1 MAVGDLQD
9 SRMITIMDTT
19 LRDGEQT
26 HSVSFMPSEKLMIA
40 QRLLEHVGVDRI
52 EVTSTKVS
60 AKEQKMLEQMMAWAA
75 QRGHEDRIEVLSFID
90 GEESINWAKKAGC
103 SRLNMLTKGSRL
115 HCEQQ
120 LGKTAEQHLDDI
132 KRTVDYAAGQN
143 MTYSIYL
150 EDWSMGMRHS
160 PDYVFMML
168 DAYKDMKFERILLP
182 DTLGVLA
189 PWEVKEF
196 IETIVKQ
203 YPDQIFEFHGHND
216 YGLAI
221 ANALAACAAGVHGLH
236 VTVNGLGERTGNT
249 NLAEIVVALNDHTNF
264 QTKVNE
270 LSLNSVSNLVER
282 FSGKRVGMNS
292 PIVGKDVFTQTAGI
306 HADGDKKGNLYET
319 KLAPSRFK
327 RDRVYAL
334 GKLAGKSSLDMNL
347 DKLGIQLD
355 AQQKKALLE
364 KIIQYGDQK
373 KVITSEDLPYL
384 IADIFDQSETKVF
397 TVKECII
404 TSSLSL
410 KPVANILVD
419 YKGKVYESM
428 AHGDGGFDAFMNAL
442 TNIASKMKLNI
453 PELVDFEVR
462 IPPGGQTDALV
473 ETTITWSYQGKTLQS
488 QSVLPD
494 QILSSVKATERIIN
508 YIEQHNND
516 LRGGN

>member
-1 MAVGDLQD
+1 MAVNQQHN
-9 SRMITIMDTT
+9 RQVTIMDTT

-52 EVTSTKVS
+52 EVTSARVS
-60 AKEQKMLEQMMAWAA
+60 PKEQKMLKQMMDWAKP
-75 QRGHEDRIEVLSFID
+75 RGHENRIEILSFID
-90 GEESINWAKKAGC
+90 GEKSVDWAKQAGC

-132 KRTVDYAAGQN
+132 KKTVHYAAKQN

-160 PDYVFMML
+160 PDYVFTML
-168 DAYKDMKFERILLP
+168 DAYKDMGFERILLP

-196 IETIVKQ
+196 IETIIQ
-203 YPDQIFEFHGHND
+203 HYPDQLFEFHGHND
-216 YGLAI
+216 YGLAV
-221 ANALAACAAGVHGLH
+221 ANGIAACGAGIHGLH

-249 NLAEIVVALNDHTNF
+249 NLAEIVVALNDHTDF
-264 QTKVNE
+264 QTNVKE
-270 LSLNSVSNLVER
+270 RSLNSVSNLVER
-282 FSGKRVGMNS
+282 FSGKRVSMNS
-292 PIVGKDVFTQTAGI
+292 PVVGKDVFTQTAGI

-355 AQQKKALLE
+355 EQQKVSLLE

-373 KVITSEDLPYL
+373 KSITSEDLPYL
-384 IADIFDQSETKVF
+384 IADIFDQSENKVF

-410 KPVANILVD
+410 KPVANILVNYQD
-419 YKGKVYESM
+419 KTYESM

-442 TNIASKMKLNI
+442 TKIAPEIELDI
-453 PELVDFEVR
+453 PELIDFEVR

-508 YIEQHNND
+508 YIEQHHND
-516 LRGGN
+516 IKGEN

>member
-1 MAVGDLQD
+1 MAVKQQ
-9 SRMITIMDTT
+9 RNRKVTIMDTT

-52 EVTSTKVS
+52 EVTSARVS
-60 AKEQKMLEQMMAWAA
+60 PKEQQMLSKMMDWAV
-75 QRGHEDRIEVLSFID
+75 QHGHENKVEILSFID
-90 GEESINWAKKAGC
+90 GEKSIDWAKQAGC
-103 SRLNMLTKGSRL
+103 RRLNMLTKGSRL

-120 LGKTAEQHLDDI
+120 LGKTLEQHLDDI
-132 KRTVDYAAGQN
+132 KKTVHYAAKQK
-143 MTYSIYL
+143 MIYSIYL

-160 PDYVFMML
+160 PDYVFTML
-168 DAYKDMKFERILLP
+168 DAYQHMGFERILLP

-189 PWEVKEF
+189 PWEVKDF
-196 IETIVKQ
+196 IGQIIAR
-203 YPDQIFEFHGHND
+203 YPDQLFEFHGHND

-221 ANALAACAAGVHGLH
+221 ANALAACDAGIHGLH

-264 QTKVNE
+264 QITIDE
-270 LSLNSVSNLVER
+270 QSLNSISNLVER
-282 FSGKRVGMNS
+282 FSGKRVSMNS

-306 HADGDKKGNLYET
+306 HADGDKKANLYET

-334 GKLAGKSSLDMNL
+334 GKLAGKSSLDINL
-347 DKLGIQLD
+347 DKLGVQLD
-355 AQQKKALLE
+355 AQQKSALLE

-373 KVITSEDLPYL
+373 KTITSEDLPYL
-384 IADIFDQSETKVF
+384 IADIFDQSEHKVF

-419 YKGKVYESM
+419 YQGETYESM
-428 AHGDGGFDAFMNAL
+428 AHGDGGFDAFMKAL
-442 TNIASKMKLNI
+442 TKIAPKMKLDI
-453 PELVDFEVR
+453 PELMDFEVR

-508 YIEQHNND
+508 YITQHHND
-516 LRGGN
+516 IKGVN